1 MHGFALNVSPDL
13 SKFDAIVPCGMPEAQ
28 TTSMERELNRKISI
42 AEVTPTL
49 EKEMV
54 SALAQVSKLEP

>member
-1 MHGFALNVSPDL
+1 
-13 SKFDAIVPCGMPEAQ
+13 MPEAE

-42 AEVTPTL
+42 EEVTPTL

-54 SALAQVSKLEP
+54 LALAQVSKLEP